1 MVAFEQAPFKLTQ
14 EYIDLMDGAES
25 DKFMMFKSLIAA
37 GLHEIKNNIGEL
49 ESMITI
55 LAQDSKMP
63 CFLKPET
70 LMKEI
75 RMRLDTS
82 YLATTSWIATMPEKQ
97 SPASHSDYLELA
109 DRLIKYS
116 LNSFY
121 TDKYDSY
128 QYMVLGIQK

>member
-1 MVAFEQAPFKLTQ
+1 M
-14 EYIDLMDGAES
+14 
-25 DKFMMFKSLIAA
+25 
-37 GLHEIKNNIGEL
+37 
-49 ESMITI
+49 
-55 LAQDSKMP
+55 LAQNSKMP
-63 CFLKPET
+63 CFLTPKT

-75 RMRLDTS
+75 KMRLDTS

-97 SPASHSDYLELA
+97 NSGSHSDYLELA
-109 DRLIKYS
+109 DRIIKYS